1 MTLLALRTMQTT
13 PMIAA
18 MLALP
23 FTLHTPLASAQAASA
38 SAGQAWPTKPIRL
51 IVNFPPGG
59 TTDLMARAFS
69 PKLAETLGQ
78 PVIIDNRGGAAGN
91 IGLEVAAKA
100 PADGYTILASS
111 GSPIVVGPH
120 FYKLS
125 VNVDRDLAP
134 IAPMARILTLLVVKP
149 GLPVK
154 SVAELTAYL
163 RVNQNKLNYG
173 SVGTGSTLHIH
184 AERYLFVNK
193 IRATHVPYKGAAL
206 MVTALLSDQVDFAF
220 DSGLSVQHVRSG
232 KLRALAVASN
242 SRSQLLPDVPTM
254 AETGTEVNDALFG
267 VYTPTGTPRAIITR
281 LNREIG
287 RIMQLP
293 DSRAA
298 LATFAAEPVTLSPE
312 EFTDIQRRDRERY
325 GNFIRTANIKAD

>member
-1 MTLLALRTMQTT
+1 MTLLTRGALTFVCTLACASHAVAQT
-13 PMIAA
+13 
-18 MLALP
+18 
-23 FTLHTPLASAQAASA
+23 
-38 SAGQAWPTKPIRL
+38 WPTKPIRL

-59 TTDLMARAFS
+59 TTDLMARAFT
-69 PKLAETLGQ
+69 PKLAEALGQ
-78 PVIIDNRGGAAGN
+78 PVVIDNRGGAAGN

-100 PADGYTILASS
+100 PPDGYTLLASS

-120 FYKLS
+120 LYKLS

-134 IAPMARILTLLVVKP
+134 VAPLARILTLLVVRP

-154 SVAELTAYL
+154 SVPELTAYL
-163 RVNQNKLNYG
+163 RANTNKLNYG

-184 AERYLFVNK
+184 AERYLYANK
-193 IRATHVPYKGAAL
+193 LRATHVPYKGAAL

-220 DSGLSVQHVRSG
+220 DSGLSVQHVKSG
-232 KLRALAVASN
+232 KLRVLAVAAAA
-242 SRSQLLPDVPTM
+242 RSTLFPDTPTM

-267 VYTPTGTPRAIITR
+267 VYAPTGTPRAIITR
-281 LNREIG
+281 LNREIA

-293 DSRAA
+293 DSRAV
-298 LATFAAEPVTLSPE
+298 LATFAAETVTLSPE

-325 GNFIRTANIKAD
+325 GVFIRTANIRAD

>member
-1 MTLLALRTMQTT
+1 MTQLIRC
-13 PMIAA
+13 IVAA
-18 MLALP
+18 VTMLACVSQ
-23 FTLHTPLASAQAASA
+23 ASA
-38 SAGQAWPTKPIRL
+38 QAWPTKPIRL

-69 PKLAETLGQ
+69 PKLAEALGQ
-78 PVIIDNRGGAAGN
+78 PVVIDNRGGAAGN

-100 PADGYTILASS
+100 PPDGYTLLASS

-120 FYKLS
+120 LYKLS

-134 IAPMARILTLLVVKP
+134 IAPLARILTLLVVRP

-154 SVAELTAYL
+154 SVPELTAYL
-163 RVNQNKLNYG
+163 RANTNKLNYG

-184 AERYLFVNK
+184 AERYLYANK
-193 IRATHVPYKGAAL
+193 LRATHVPYKGAAL

-220 DSGLSVQHVRSG
+220 DSGLSVQHVKSG
-232 KLRALAVASN
+232 KLRVLAVAAAA
-242 SRSQLLPDVPTM
+242 RSTLFPDTPTM
-254 AETGTEVNDALFG
+254 TETGTEVNDALFG
-267 VYTPTGTPRAIITR
+267 VYAPTGTPRAIITR
-281 LNREIG
+281 LNREIA

-293 DSRAA
+293 DSRAV
-298 LATFAAEPVTLSPE
+298 LATFAAETVTLSPE

-325 GNFIRTANIKAD
+325 GVFIRTANIRAD